1 MDGEP
6 GENPTLFPEKVGE
19 KLRDARQAQG
29 LELSDIAAR
38 TRIPLRHLQAIETS
52 DYSGLPS
59 PTYAVGFVKAYARA
73 IGADEVALAKELRA
87 ETSSMFAAREAYE
100 SYDPEDPVREPSSGL
115 VWAGSVIAVLLLAAV
130 GLWYGTDLFRS
141 SGADP
146 EPAPTET
153 PVAAPAATPSPAA
166 AVTGGG
172 QVTLIATEAV
182 WLRIYDAAGTRL
194 FEKEM
199 AAGERYDVPRDV
211 NGPMINL
218 GRPEAVR
225 VTINGSD
232 VAPLG
237 TPGRAIKDVPISAAA
252 LQARGGGTAPA
263 ATPVTG
269 ATPAPA
275 ASASPKARTQ
285 RPLPPA
291 FRPAFDPPAQPVPVT
306 PEPQTQTGG
315 NSTAP

>member
-19 KLRDARQAQG
+19 KLRDARLAQG
-29 LELSDIAAR
+29 LELSDIASR

-59 PTYAVGFVKAYARA
+59 PTYAVGFVKSYARA
-73 IGADEVALAKELRA
+73 IGADEVALARELRA
-87 ETSSMFAAREAYE
+87 ETSSIFAAREVYE
-100 SYDPEDPVREPSSGL
+100 SYDPQDPVREPSSGL
-115 VWAGSVIAVLLLAAV
+115 VWAGAAIAVLLLAAV

-141 SGADP
+141 SGSAP
-146 EPAPTET
+146 EPVPTET
-153 PVAAPAATPSPAA
+153 PAAAPSDTPSPATPA
-166 AVTGGG
+166 AGNG
-172 QVTLIATEAV
+172 QVTLTATEAV
-182 WLRIYDAAGTRL
+182 WLRIYDAAGKRL

-199 AAGERYDVPRDV
+199 AAGERYDVPQDA

-225 VTINGSD
+225 VSVNGSD

-252 LQARGGGTAPA
+252 LLARGTGAAPA
-263 ATPVTG
+263 ATATPAAG
-269 ATPAPA
+269 TPAPA
-275 ASASPKARTQ
+275 TTASPRARSQ
-285 RPLPPA
+285 QQLPPA
-291 FRPAFDPPAQPVPVT
+291 FRPAFDP
-306 PEPQTQTGG
+306 EPQPEAPQTGG
-315 NSTAP
+315 NSTTP

>member
-19 KLRDARQAQG
+19 KLRDARLAQG
-29 LELSDIAAR
+29 LELSDIASR

-59 PTYAVGFVKAYARA
+59 PTYAVGFVKSYARA

-87 ETSSMFAAREAYE
+87 ETSSIFAAREVYE
-100 SYDPEDPVREPSSGL
+100 SYDPQDPVREPSSGL
-115 VWAGSVIAVLLLAAV
+115 VWAGAAIAVLLLAAV

-141 SGADP
+141 SGSVP
-146 EPAPTET
+146 EPVPTET
-153 PVAAPAATPSPAA
+153 PVAPPTDTPSPAA
-166 AVTGGG
+166 ATGNG
-172 QVTLIATEAV
+172 QVTLTATEAV
-182 WLRIYDAAGTRL
+182 WLRIYDAAGKRL

-199 AAGERYDVPRDV
+199 AAGERYDVPQDA

-225 VTINGSD
+225 VTVNGSD

-237 TPGRAIKDVPISAAA
+237 TPGRAIKDVPISATA
-252 LQARGGGTAPA
+252 LLARGTGTAPA
-263 ATPVTG
+263 AT
-269 ATPAPA
+269 ATPA
-275 ASASPKARTQ
+275 ASPPAPATSPRTRSQ
-285 RPLPPA
+285 QQLPRA
-291 FRPAFDPPAQPVPVT
+291 FQPAFDPEPR
-306 PEPQTQTGG
+306 PEAPQAPG

>member
-19 KLRDARQAQG
+19 KLRDARLAQG

-59 PTYAVGFVKAYARA
+59 TTYAIGFVKSYARA
-73 IGADEVALAKELRA
+73 IGADEVALARELRA

-100 SYDPEDPVREPSSGL
+100 SYDPADPVREPSSGL
-115 VWAGSVIAVLLLAAV
+115 VWAGAIIAVLLLAAV

-141 SGADP
+141 SGTPEP
-146 EPAPTET
+146 EPAATET
-153 PVAAPAATPSPAA
+153 PVAAPESEASPA
-166 AVTGGG
+166 AVTGNG
-172 QVTLIATEAV
+172 QVTLTATEPV
-182 WLRIYDAAGTRL
+182 WLRIYDASGTRL
-194 FEKEM
+194 FEREM
-199 AAGERYDVPRDV
+199 AAGERYDVPQDA

-225 VTINGSD
+225 VTVNGSD

-237 TPGRAIKDVPISAAA
+237 APGRAIKDVPISAAA
-252 LQARGGGTAPA
+252 LQARG
-263 ATPVTG
+263 TG
-269 ATPAPA
+269 ATPAATSTPA
-275 ASASPKARTQ
+275 ASAPAPAANPRTQ
-285 RPLPPA
+285 REVPPA

-306 PEPQTQTGG
+306 PDAASG

>member
-6 GENPTLFPEKVGE
+6 GETPTLFPEKVGE
-19 KLRDARQAQG
+19 KLRDARLAQG

-38 TRIPLRHLQAIETS
+38 TRIPLRHLEAIETS

-59 PTYAVGFVKAYARA
+59 PTYAVGFVKSYARA

-100 SYDPEDPVREPSSGL
+100 TYDPEDPVREPSSGL
-115 VWAGSVIAVLLLAAV
+115 VWAGAVIAVLLLAALA
-130 GLWYGTDLFRS
+130 LWYGTDLFRS
-141 SGADP
+141 SGTP
-146 EPAPTET
+146 EPEPLPTET
-153 PVAAPAATPSPAA
+153 PLAVPAAAPSPAA
-166 AVTGGG
+166 PANGG
-172 QVTLIATEAV
+172 QVTLTATEPV
-182 WLRIYDAAGTRL
+182 WLRIYDASGTRL

-199 AAGERYDVPRDV
+199 AAGERYDVPQNA

-218 GRPEAVR
+218 GRPEAIR
-225 VTINGSD
+225 VTVNGSD

-252 LQARGGGTAPA
+252 LQARGSGATPA
-263 ATPVTG
+263 ATPT
-269 ATPAPA
+269 PA
-275 ASASPKARTQ
+275 ASATPANRSS

-291 FRPAFDPPAQPVPVT
+291 FRPAFDPPAQSQTVDPLT
-306 PEPQTQTGG
+306 PASG

>member
-6 GENPTLFPEKVGE
+6 GETPTLFPEKVGE
-19 KLRDARQAQG
+19 KLRDARLAQG

-38 TRIPLRHLQAIETS
+38 TRIPLRHLEAIETS

-59 PTYAVGFVKAYARA
+59 PTYAVGFVKSYARA

-100 SYDPEDPVREPSSGL
+100 TYDPEDPVREPSSGL
-115 VWAGSVIAVLLLAAV
+115 VWAGAVIAVLLLAALA
-130 GLWYGTDLFRS
+130 LWYGTDLFRS
-141 SGADP
+141 SGTP
-146 EPAPTET
+146 EPEPLPTET
-153 PVAAPAATPSPAA
+153 PLAVPAAAPSPAA
-166 AVTGGG
+166 PANGG
-172 QVTLIATEAV
+172 QVTLTATEPV
-182 WLRIYDAAGTRL
+182 WLRIYDASGTRL

-199 AAGERYDVPRDV
+199 AAGERYDVPQNA

-218 GRPEAVR
+218 GRPEAIR
-225 VTINGSD
+225 VTVNGSD

-252 LQARGGGTAPA
+252 LQARGSGATPA
-263 ATPVTG
+263 ATPT
-269 ATPAPA
+269 PA
-275 ASASPKARTQ
+275 ASTTPANRSS

-291 FRPAFDPPAQPVPVT
+291 FRPAFDPPAQSQTVDPLT
-306 PEPQTQTGG
+306 PASG